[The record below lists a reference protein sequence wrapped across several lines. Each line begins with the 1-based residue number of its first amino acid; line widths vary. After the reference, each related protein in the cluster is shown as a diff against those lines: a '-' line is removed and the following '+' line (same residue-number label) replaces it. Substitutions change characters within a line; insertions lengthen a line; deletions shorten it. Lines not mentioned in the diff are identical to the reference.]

1 MTRCFLQFRRLIV
14 AAVAATSLV
23 AAASRN
29 CAAEL
34 APESPEVKKVIARA
48 VTFIETHHGDD
59 GRLGARAVVGLALL
73 KNGAK
78 RNSPIIEG
86 AVREIKKKLGEL
98 DPQQVNFTEI
108 YSPGLAVIFLISL
121 DPSKYEPE
129 VKCLLDYLQLQQ
141 KPHGGWGYPE
151 RTKGDTS
158 MTQYAVLST
167 WEAIQAGF
175 HVPPESIDNVTLWL
189 MRTQDPSGAFGY
201 QGTVAPTGALVP
213 QSETRLSMGA
223 AGLGSA
229 YICGDLLKLV
239 DTVVTDDDDD
249 LPPALK
255 KIEKRNPDGSV
266 EKPKTKISGSQLQA
280 TLARGNKWMQD
291 NYVIDPDGY
300 THYYMYALERYM
312 SLRELSDKGA
322 SKKLS
327 PEAGWY
333 EDGFRHLKKTQADN
347 GSWKSPPNELV
358 ATAFA
363 VLFLSRATGD
373 RLKKR
378 KARDFGDGTLIGG
391 KGLPKH
397 TDLVAVRDGKVVPRA
412 LAGPAEHLLE
422 VLDRP
427 HDENYDEAIEM
438 LGELSPSQ
446 AALLTGKYATRLRE
460 LAGGKS
466 PEARLAAVRTL
477 AASGDLKNIP
487 TLIYAMT
494 DPEPA
499 IAQTAR
505 DGLRRISRRPSGFG
519 LADNPAE
526 ADRQMVIDKWKAWY
540 LAVRPDAEFEN

>member
-1 MTRCFLQFRRLIV
+1 MTRCFRQFRRLIV
-14 AAVAATSLV
+14 AAVAATALLAPV
-23 AAASRN
+23 SRD

-34 APESPEVKKVIARA
+34 SPENPEVKKVIARGVA
-48 VTFIETHHGDD
+48 FIDGHHKDD
-59 GRLGARAVVGLALL
+59 SRLGAKALGALALL
-73 KNGAK
+73 KNGVD
-78 RNSPIIEG
+78 RNNPIIED
-86 AVREIKKKLGEL
+86 AVQATKRKLGDL
-98 DPQQVNFTEI
+98 DPEKLGFSEI
-108 YSPGLAVIFLISL
+108 YSPGLAVIFLLSL
-121 DPSKYEPE
+121 DPNKYEPE
-129 VKCLLDYLQLQQ
+129 IQRLLDYLQLQQ

-151 RTKGDTS
+151 RKKGDTS
-158 MTQYAVLST
+158 MTQYAVLSI
-167 WEAIQAGF
+167 WQAIQAGY
-175 HVPPESIDNVTLWL
+175 HVPSESIDNVTFWL
-189 MRTQDPSGAFGY
+189 MRTQDPSGAYGY
-201 QGTVAPTGALVP
+201 QGTMAPSGALVF

-239 DTVVTDDDDD
+239 NTVVTRDDD

-255 KIEKRNPDGSV
+255 KIEEKKPDGTAK
-266 EKPKTKISGSQLQA
+266 KPRTKISGSQLRE

-291 NYVIDPDGY
+291 NYAIDPNGY

-312 SLRELSDKGA
+312 SFRELSDKGA

-327 PEAGWY
+327 QAGWY
-333 EDGFRHLKKTQADN
+333 EDGFRYLQQTQADD
-347 GSWKSPPNELV
+347 GSWKSPPNNLV

-363 VLFLSRATGD
+363 VLFLSRSTKQS
-373 RLKKR
+373 LR
-378 KARDFGDGTLIGG
+378 KARDFGDGTLVGG

-446 AALLTGKYATRLRE
+446 AALLTGKYATQLRK

-477 AASGDLKNIP
+477 AASGDLKNVA

-519 LADNPAE
+519 LADNPTQ
-526 ADRQMVIDKWKAWY
+526 ADRQMVIEKWKAWY
-540 LAVRPDAEFEN
+540 LAIRPDADFEN